1 MSGAGGEK
9 SASDAGREKGVSG
22 ARLVRGEAWRE
33 FCRRLEGVGERIL
46 ADDFPSDPHARAEGY
61 RHLGRLTTYA
71 LQWFLDFQD
80 AEFPAFHRYDDDV
93 VKWGGPNAD
102 NHYLRAKVDPRAT
115 YRLSLDTRDLRELI
129 LSTPEGEMQLDQYR
143 VFTERSLA
151 DLDVGQGGTLEVIL
165 SPDEHPGNWVPLH
178 PETDH
183 VLVRLYVA
191 DWDRD
196 EAPPIFIE
204 RIGNEGLAPARLEPA
219 TVEAALDHAAT
230 WIERT
235 VVYWMRFLSLRR
247 AGARDNVLSPPQSVP
262 GGAADIL
269 YGAGWWKLAP
279 DEALLIECAA
289 PAARYWSFLL
299 YSAPWFESLDI
310 ANRSTSLSSEQ
321 MQIDEDGRF
330 RLAVASIDPEIPN
343 WLDTEG
349 RPDGLVSYRYVW
361 SSDAPVPTS
370 RVVKTASLRA
380 HLPAFTPTF
389 AAAAR
394 RDQIARRRRAIAR
407 RFRR

>member
-1 MSGAGGEK
+1 MSGAG
-9 SASDAGREKGVSG
+9 D
-22 ARLVRGEAWRE
+22 RLVRGEAWRD
-33 FCRRLEGVGERIL
+33 FCRRLESVGARIL
-46 ADDFPSDPHARAEGY
+46 ADDFPADPRARAEGY

-102 NHYLRAKVDPRAT
+102 NHYLRAKVDPRAS
-115 YRLSLDTRDLRELI
+115 YRVTLDARGLRELI
-129 LSTPEGEMQLDQYR
+129 LSTPEGEMQLDRYR
-143 VFTERSLA
+143 VFAERSLA
-151 DLDVGQGGTLEVIL
+151 DLEVGADGTLEVIL
-165 SPDEHPGNWVPLH
+165 SADEHPGNWMPLH

-183 VLVRLYVA
+183 LLVRLYVS
-191 DWDRD
+191 DWERD
-196 EAPPIFIE
+196 AAPPVYIE
-204 RIGNEGLAPARLEPA
+204 RIGNEGRAPARLEPA
-219 TVEAALDHAAT
+219 TVEAALESAAT

-235 VVYWMRFLSLRR
+235 VVYWMRFLTTRR
-247 AGARDNVLSPPQSVP
+247 AQARDNVLTPPQSVP

-279 DEALLIECAA
+279 DEALLVECAA

-299 YSAPWFESLDI
+299 YSSPWFESLDI
-310 ANRSTSLSSEQ
+310 ANRSASLSGEQ

-330 RLAVASIDPEIPN
+330 RFAVASVDPGIPN

-349 RPDGLVSYRYVW
+349 RPEGLVSYRYVW
-361 SSDAPVPTS
+361 SSDAPVPSS
-370 RVVKTASLRA
+370 RVVKVASIRE
-380 HLPAFTPTF
+380 HLPAFTRAF
-389 AAAAR
+389 DAAAR
-394 RDQIARRRRAIAR
+394 RDQIVRRRRAIAR

>member
-1 MSGAGGEK
+1 MSGPGASPW
-9 SASDAGREKGVSG
+9 SAEG
-22 ARLVRGEAWRE
+22 LVRGEAWRV
-33 FCRRLEGVGERIL
+33 FCRRLEAAGERIL
-46 ADDFPSDPHARAEGY
+46 ADDFPADPHARAEGY

-102 NHYLRAKVDPRAT
+102 NHYLRAKVDPRAS
-115 YRLSLDTRDLRELI
+115 YRLRLDARGLRELI
-129 LSTPEGEMQLDQYR
+129 LSTPEGEMQLEQYR
-143 VFTERSLA
+143 VFAERSLA
-151 DLDVGQGGTLEVIL
+151 DLAIGEDGTLEVVL
-165 SPDEHPGNWVPLH
+165 SAEKRPGNWLPLH

-196 EAPPIFIE
+196 EAPPVFIE
-204 RIGNEGLAPARLEPA
+204 RIGNEGLAPVRLEAA
-219 TVEAALDHAAT
+219 TVAAALEHAAT

-235 VVYWMRFLSLRR
+235 VVYWMRFLAARR
-247 AGARDNVLSPPQSVP
+247 GAGDNLLSPPRSVP

-269 YGAGWWKLAP
+269 YGGGGWSLAP
-279 DEALLIECAA
+279 HEAMLIEGVA
-289 PAARYWSFLL
+289 PAARYWSFQL
-299 YSAPWFESLDI
+299 YSVPWFESLDI
-310 ANRSTSLSSEQ
+310 ANRSTSLSGEQ
-321 MQIDEDGRF
+321 MQIDDDGRF
-330 RLAVASIDPEIPN
+330 RIAVASLDPGIPN

-349 RPDGLVSYRYVW
+349 RPEGLISYRYVW
-361 SSDAPVPTS
+361 SSDAPVPAT
-370 RVVKTASLRA
+370 RVVRVASLRE
-380 HLPAFTPTF
+380 HLPAFTPRCD
-389 AAAAR
+389 AALR

>member
-1 MSGAGGEK
+1 MSGADGE
-9 SASDAGREKGVSG
+9 G
-22 ARLVRGEAWRE
+22 ARSAGEQLVRGEAWRD
-33 FCRRLEGVGERIL
+33 FCRRLEAVGERIL
-46 ADDFPSDPHARAEGY
+46 ADDFPSDPHGRAEGF
-61 RHLGRLTTYA
+61 RHLGRITTYA

-80 AEFPAFHRYDDDV
+80 GEFPAFHRYDDDV

-102 NHYLRAKVDPRAT
+102 NHYLRAKVDPRGS
-115 YRLSLDTRDLRELI
+115 YRLSLDARGLRELI

-143 VFTERSLA
+143 VFAERSLA
-151 DLDVGQGGTLEVIL
+151 DLEVGADGRLEVIL
-165 SPDEHPGNWVPLH
+165 SAEEHPGNWMPLH

-183 VLVRLYVA
+183 VLVRLYVS

-196 EAPPIFIE
+196 AAPPVYIE
-204 RIGNEGLAPARLEPA
+204 RIGKEGLAPARLEPA
-219 TVEAALDHAAT
+219 TVATALDRAAT
-230 WIERT
+230 WVERT
-235 VVYWMRFLSLRR
+235 VVYWMRFLTMRR
-247 AGARDNVLSPPQSVP
+247 AQAQDNVLSPPQTVP

-279 DEALLIECAA
+279 DEVLLIECAA

-299 YSAPWFESLDI
+299 YSAPWFESLDV
-310 ANRSTSLSSEQ
+310 ANRSTSLSGEQ

-330 RLAVASIDPEIPN
+330 RLVVSAVDPAIPN

-361 SSDAPVPTS
+361 SSDAPVPAS
-370 RVVKTASLRA
+370 RVVKVRSLRE
-380 HLPAFTPTF
+380 HLPAFTPSF
-389 AAAAR
+389 DGAAR
-394 RDQIARRRRAIAR
+394 RDQIVRRRRAIAR